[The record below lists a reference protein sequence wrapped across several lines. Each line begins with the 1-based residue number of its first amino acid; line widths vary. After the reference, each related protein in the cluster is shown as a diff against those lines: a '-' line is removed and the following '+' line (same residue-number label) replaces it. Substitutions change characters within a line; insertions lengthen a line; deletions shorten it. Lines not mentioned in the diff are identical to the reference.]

1 MFKNKICK
9 IKFRKV
15 TQRIGRDEWKEVAN
29 ISILSVLEDIQE
41 KYNFDIL
48 KIQLENCVNDS
59 KIIIKCK
66 KEDKQK
72 IFMEFCMRLNDQI
85 ERVSI

>member
-1 MFKNKICK
+1 MFENRICK
-9 IKFRKV
+9 IKFRKT
-15 TQRIGRDEWKEVAN
+15 TQRIGRDEWKEVAD

-59 KIIIKCK
+59 KIIIKCN